1 MTVCER
7 QALGVASLLRAREGG
22 MTENSAGTHQRGLRR
37 AYVKRFV
44 RNLDASDTQGKE
56 DMSVVE
62 TTPNFVGPS

>member
-1 MTVCER
+1 MTQYLEDGG
-7 QALGVASLLRAREGG
+7 ADGTLGQSG
-22 MTENSAGTHQRGLRR
+22 SKRGW
-37 AYVKRFV
+37 VKPFV